1 MATSRERILL
11 VETDPDLIDLIGR
24 QTLKA
29 LGYQVDV
36 ARSAASA
43 IQHAAQVEPD
53 LVIANLELPGLSGK
67 DLLVALSSQGI
78 EIPTIV
84 VGRQGMEA
92 DLIQAFR
99 IGAADYLLLPVRE
112 AEVVAAVERVLR
124 QVRIHKEREVLER
137 KLQKTNEELQGRVRE
152 LTTILAIGKAVT
164 SIPERRSM
172 LSKIIEG
179 AAYITEADCG
189 WLLVREGPKSPFTL
203 SALHNLPEKA
213 ASRINQPWDDGL
225 SSLVAVSGETLT
237 IHGEP
242 MARFKISQLGKSA
255 LVAPI
260 KVRKDVTGLL
270 VVLRKA
276 PTPFSPTDKS
286 LLEAIADYASIA
298 LVNVRLFQNLEEKAR
313 SLQQSL
319 ERAQIAAKE
328 KEDLLCA
335 LQDELSQPLS
345 EAIKA
350 LEALFV
356 GDNARLNTTQ
366 RNVLRKAKDKLQR
379 AYTLIEPIPTKQERV

>member
-1 MATSRERILL
+1 
-11 VETDPDLIDLIGR
+11 
-24 QTLKA
+24 
-29 LGYQVDV
+29 VDV